1 MRHLQWNNEDYD
13 CWRLEEPSEP
23 EEPFIEPRRVQLKGR
38 LRRNDTTTRRD
49 QSGFE
54 RNGINST
61 AGPVRQRLVP
71 SQAAPFS
78 APATNTPRPPPIP
91 PSPLLPSPDPLAPS
105 STPHPSPPPSPVR
118 PDEPP
123 AATAATEPHHNAE
136 NTRGRGRGRG
146 RPRNQGTGGPTAR
159 GGLNNTPGESTALIQ
174 RGRPRGRPRGG
185 RAGRG
190 GRVDTPIY
198 AEIAGMMMA
207 GSLGGGYS

>member
-1 MRHLQWNNEDYD
+1 M
-13 CWRLEEPSEP
+13 
-23 EEPFIEPRRVQLKGR
+23 
-38 LRRNDTTTRRD
+38 
-49 QSGFE
+49 
-54 RNGINST
+54 
-61 AGPVRQRLVP
+61 
-71 SQAAPFS
+71 AP
-78 APATNTPRPPPIP
+78 
-91 PSPLLPSPDPLAPS
+91 
-105 STPHPSPPPSPVR
+105 
-118 PDEPP
+118 
-123 AATAATEPHHNAE
+123 EPHHNVE

-190 GRVDTPIY
+190 GRVDTPTY